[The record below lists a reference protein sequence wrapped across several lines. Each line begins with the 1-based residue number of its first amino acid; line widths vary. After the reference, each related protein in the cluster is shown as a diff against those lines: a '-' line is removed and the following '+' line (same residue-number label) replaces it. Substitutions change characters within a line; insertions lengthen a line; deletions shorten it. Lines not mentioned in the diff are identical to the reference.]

1 VLALLVNGDVRSH
14 KDCETKNEEISTNF
28 VLLWSVDHDTSMRHS
43 IEKKKKYTR
52 HSFECLVELHFVFFF
67 LSKVFVFF
75 RTLFEKCFFCV
86 FSKGTFET
94 FFGFVFVLFR
104 VPYESPKK
112 VLFRVPKQKKR
123 VSQKLLLFTSV
134 TTSQISV
141 RRLFLDLGT
150 LCTKRFFST
159 FLSTNSASILPKR
172 LRTTKTKH
180 ASKKKTSRAS
190 PG

>member
-1 VLALLVNGDVRSH
+1 MKTEEWRNINQFRFALVGGSWHASAHTSIGKKRSTPNTFSEVQP
-14 KDCETKNEEISTNF
+14 DCTSIFSF
-28 VLLWSVDHDTSMRHS
+28 QSLL
-43 IEKKKKYTR
+43 
-52 HSFECLVELHFVFFF
+52 FFP
-67 LSKVFVFF
+67 

-86 FSKGTFET
+86 FSKGTFEI
-94 FFGFVFVLFR
+94 FFGFVFVHFR
-104 VPYESPKK
+104 VTKVSPKK
-112 VLFRVPKQKKR
+112 ALFRVPKQKKR